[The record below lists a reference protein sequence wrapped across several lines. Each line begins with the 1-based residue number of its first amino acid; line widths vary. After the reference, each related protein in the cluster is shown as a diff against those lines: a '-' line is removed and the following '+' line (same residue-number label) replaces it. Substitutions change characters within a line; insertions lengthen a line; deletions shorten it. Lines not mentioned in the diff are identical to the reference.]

1 MIASAD
7 KTMEW
12 AVWSL
17 VFVGCAV
24 LSAMYS
30 AAETGIYVMNKTRLE
45 LQAESGSRS
54 ARILRA
60 MMFRPSNLLAVLLLG
75 TNLAD
80 YAATF
85 AVSAMFVMAG
95 YGERAEWY
103 AMAVTTPVLFV
114 LCASVPKNASQRMA
128 DQVAH
133 RLAWLLGAS
142 NVLFRI
148 TGLSPLVRGYS
159 SLLMRAAG
167 LHGQSQTPLG
177 RESLTSIVAEGHAS
191 GVLTHSQSIMADRI
205 MRISGLSLHNVMLP
219 MRRVVTLT
227 PASTHQQAVDLFRRS
242 NHTQLPIVSASG
254 KVTGVASFFDVLA
267 DKAETLPSA
276 KAKPPIILV
285 AGLTVMDALYHMQ
298 RDHAAMAIVEDA
310 TGRHVGIVTMKDLVE
325 EIVGEIEAW

>member
-1 MIASAD
+1 MIAHMNA
-7 KTMEW
+7 TTQW
-12 AVWSL
+12 AIWGAVFL
-17 VFVGCAV
+17 VSAV

-85 AVSAMFVMAG
+85 AISAMFVMGG
-95 YGERAEWY
+95 YGEKSEWY
-103 AMAVTTPVLFV
+103 AMAVTTPVIFV
-114 LCASVPKNASQRMA
+114 LCSSVPKNASQRMA
-128 DQVAH
+128 DQIAH

-142 NVLFRI
+142 NVLFKL
-148 TGLSPLVRGYS
+148 TGLSQLIRGFS

-167 LHGQSQTPLG
+167 LRGQAQTPLG
-177 RESLTSIVAEGHAS
+177 RESLTAIVAEGHAS

-205 MRISGLSLHNVMLP
+205 MRISSLCLQNVMLP
-219 MRRVVTLT
+219 MRRVVTL
-227 PASTHQQAVDLFRRS
+227 AAAGTHQQAVDLFRKC
-242 NHTQLPIVSASG
+242 NHTQLPVVNAVG
-254 KVTGVASFFDVLA
+254 KVTGVVNFFDVLSDSSNSPPA
-267 DKAETLPSA
+267 SKAR
-276 KAKPPIILV
+276 PPVVLL

-298 RDHAAMAIVEDA
+298 RDHAAMAVVEDA